1 LSIFERTL
9 RLAARV
15 RRRLAGRPA
24 APHPRQEVR
33 DLLHPEV
40 MQDPYPYYAA
50 LRERGPVHF
59 LPERG
64 LWLVVGYDEVAQAF
78 KSPAQ
83 FSSARPQVRFDP
95 IMNEADPPQQTR
107 VRRAVA
113 PYFTAAAAEALEA
126 PARAFAAELLAESAG
141 RAEVEIVR
149 EYATPLV
156 ERVVGSFLGLTRD
169 ECESLRARLGR
180 FGDEEQEASFL
191 ELHAW
196 ASEQVAAA
204 AAGPPSHSMAG
215 RLFRA
220 QDGAAHTPEEAAG
233 LLKLFWIAGT
243 TTTTRLVAA
252 AVLHLLRDPGLRAR
266 VQADPALVPALVEE
280 AARLDPPEMLLWRL
294 AGPDAELAG
303 AAIPAGAEVRLSVA
317 AANRDPA
324 RFPDPDRLRLDRS
337 PNPHLAFGS
346 GPHVCPGSRLARLQV
361 RVALEALLA
370 AWPRFR
376 EARPLSS
383 LAYAPSP
390 NYRAL
395 GELWVSP
402 GEGAAR

>member
-1 LSIFERTL
+1 MSLFERTV

-15 RRRLAGRPA
+15 RRRLAARPA
-24 APHPRQEVR
+24 APPPDEPA
-33 DLLHPEV
+33 DLLHPDV
-40 MQDPYPYYAA
+40 VQDPYPYYAA

-64 LWLVVGYDEVAQAF
+64 LWLVIGYDEVAHAL

-95 IMNEADPPQQTR
+95 FLNEADPPEQTR

-113 PYFTAAAAEALEA
+113 PYFTSAAAEAQEA

-141 RAEVEIVR
+141 RAEVDVVGEI
-149 EYATPLV
+149 AAPLV
-156 ERVVGSFLGLTRD
+156 ERVVGSFLGLTRE
-169 ECESLRARLGR
+169 ECESLRARLGKY
-180 FGDEEQEASFL
+180 GDDAQEASFL
-191 ELHAW
+191 ELHEW
-196 ASEQVAAA
+196 TREQVARA
-204 AAGPPSHSMAG
+204 AAGPADDSMAG

-266 VQADPALVPALVEE
+266 VQADPNLVPALVEE
-280 AARLDPPEMLLWRL
+280 AARLDPPEMLLWRI
-294 AGPDAELAG
+294 AGPGAELAG
-303 AAIPAGAEVRLSVA
+303 VAIPPGAEVRLAVA

-324 RFPDPDRLRLDRS
+324 RFPDPDRVRLDRS

-346 GPHVCPGSRLARLQV
+346 GPHVCPGSRLARMQV

-376 EARPLSS
+376 EARPLSA
-383 LAYAPSP
+383 LAYAASP

-395 GELWVSP
+395 SELWVSP